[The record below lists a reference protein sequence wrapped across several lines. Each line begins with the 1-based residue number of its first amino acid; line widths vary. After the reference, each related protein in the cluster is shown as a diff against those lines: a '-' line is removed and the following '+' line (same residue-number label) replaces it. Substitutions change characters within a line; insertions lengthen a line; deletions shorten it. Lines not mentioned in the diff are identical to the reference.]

1 MGREAIG
8 HADFVVLEDMLGA
21 LTNGDGAGSALIV
34 DSRDDVVVPIWI
46 EGVDLGV
53 DGLGSFVRVARRGG
67 VVRVARR
74 DVVLVLVESPAGT
87 RQCLGENTL
96 LKRHGLRRDGQ
107 SAL

>member
-21 LTNGDGAGSALIV
+21 LTNGDDAGSALVV
-34 DSRDDVVVPIWI
+34 DSRDDDVVPIWI
-46 EGVDLGV
+46 EGVGV

-67 VVRVARR
+67 VVKVDRR
-74 DVVLVLVESPAGT
+74 DVALVLVESPAGT
-87 RQCLGENTL
+87 RQCLREGTL
-96 LKRHGLRRDGQ
+96 LRRHGRRRDVH